1 VTGVLAGARF
11 QLWLMRRTIDH
22 VQALVLAPLFA
33 MIFVGL
39 VLAGDRPDLVPVAA
53 LGAAL
58 VSLWNMA
65 VQVGSHMIDMERRGG
80 TFEQLVSSATPL
92 YALVVGRAAA
102 IIAVALLAL
111 PEVWLVTYLVSGVA
125 IAVPHPA
132 EFAVGMVLTAL
143 GLHASAT
150 LLAVLSVLARNRM
163 VLQNALNYPFYLLG
177 GLFVPVA
184 ALPDWLRP
192 FTRVI
197 FLSWGSDLL
206 RATLATAAMSN
217 VGAAV
222 AGLAATVL
230 GTALAGRLVLSLV
243 LRRAR
248 IEGTLSY
255 T

>member
-1 VTGVLAGARF
+1 MTGVLAGARF

-33 MIFVGL
+33 LIFVGL
-39 VLAGDRPDLVPVAA
+39 VMAGDRPDLVPVAA

-58 VSLWNMA
+58 VSLWNMS

-80 TFEQLVSSATPL
+80 TFEQLVSSTTSL
-92 YALVVGRAAA
+92 YALVVGRAGA

-111 PEVWLVTYLVSGVA
+111 PEVWLVVYLVFGVA
-125 IAVPHPA
+125 VRVSHPVG
-132 EFAVGMVLTAL
+132 FGVGMVLTAL
-143 GLHASAT
+143 GLHASVT
-150 LLAVLSVLARNRM
+150 LLAALSVLARNRM

-206 RATLATAAMSN
+206 RATLSTVS
-217 VGAAV
+217 VPGIGVAV
-222 AGLAATVL
+222 AGLAVTVL
-230 GTALAGRLVLSLV
+230 GTALAGRLVLNVV

-248 IEGTLSY
+248 VEGTLSH